1 LTLLIPIAGLE
12 FHEAIHR
19 YRLNG
24 QWLARSVT
32 GVVGHDMPAKTRERI
47 DATKHEWEPRGLT
60 CHSALEAHLLGRE
73 QPDPGDYAEWIN
85 PLLAHGLWKDAEV
98 LAVEYRLADARKSLA
113 GSFDFLIRTARGS
126 VVLGDLKTVGS
137 ANGAKSRKPAT
148 EQLGAYCA
156 MAIDHHPML
165 TIDKCVTF
173 IAGPGVA
180 RVVAQEPSEC
190 ISAWLDCWDRYQLS
204 QPDF

>member
-1 LTLLIPIAGLE
+1 VTLPPIPGLS

-19 YRLNG
+19 YYLDG
-24 QWLARSVT
+24 HGWLAQSVT
-32 GVVGHDMPAKTRERI
+32 QVVGHDMPPATRRHI
-47 DATKHEWEPRGLT
+47 DATRHEWEPRGVT
-60 CHSALEAHLLGRE
+60 CHSALEAALLGQE
-73 QPDPGDYAEWIN
+73 QPDHGAYADIIQ
-85 PLLAHGLWKDAEV
+85 PLLAHNLWKGAEI